1 MLVHFQKQRITSANF
16 QGFLDAVGIGDQQ
29 IISNDLLLL
38 TGPLASRTIDDS
50 RGSGEPNESN
60 LFCQTLKW
68 FQSNML
74 FTVISAEDVVFLGKK
89 NPQVLTHFGH
99 KLLVGIPVIL
109 VKGILENRGNQ
120 LGKTLNAKWDGVWKG
135 SQFG

>member
-74 FTVISAEDVVFLGKK
+74 FTVISAEDV
-89 NPQVLTHFGH
+89 FG
-99 KLLVGIPVIL
+99 
-109 VKGILENRGNQ
+109 
-120 LGKTLNAKWDGVWKG
+120 
-135 SQFG
+135 